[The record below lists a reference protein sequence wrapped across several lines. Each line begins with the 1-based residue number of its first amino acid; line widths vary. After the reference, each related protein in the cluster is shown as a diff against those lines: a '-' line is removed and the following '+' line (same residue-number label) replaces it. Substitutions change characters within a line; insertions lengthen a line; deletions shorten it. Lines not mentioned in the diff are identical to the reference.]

1 MEASVIAKR
10 ILICSRLSAW
20 AAVPPRTGNEREE
33 HAADLHAA
41 IELLERLDRPSNA
54 GWRLE

>member
-1 MEASVIAKR
+1 VIAKR